1 MKIKTPESRFLI
13 RKRLLTNLIRAFF
26 FLCFFSGFGM
36 APNNDIQGIPI
47 SGKITD
53 NAGEPLPGANI
64 LEKGTTNGTQTDF
77 DGNFSLNLVDQN
89 ATLVVSYLG
98 FITKEV
104 TVENQNEIIISLEED
119 ATSLDEVLVVG
130 YGTQKKS
137 DITGSV
143 AVVSSKDFENQPISR
158 VDQALQ
164 GRTSGVQVSQTSGEP
179 GSGFKIR
186 IRGTNSINGSNEPL
200 YVVDG
205 MVVGSISTLNSNDIK
220 SLEILKDA
228 SSTAVYGSRGANGVV
243 LVTTKSGRDGKLK
256 VDFNANTGFQTI
268 RKRLDIMNGAD
279 FAEMVNA
286 ADTGVNYS
294 EEEIIE
300 LRENGGTD
308 WQDEVF
314 STAVVQNYQLSVT
327 GGNAKTNYYVS
338 GGYFGQDGIVKDQ
351 DYKRYSLRSKLNT
364 DFTDKINF
372 DLNIYL
378 SREEKNG
385 EPANVNSTVTFDPTT
400 PVYDADGNFNFSSL
414 KNAATGDINPL
425 IATKFNTLENFNN
438 QAIVGTSLTY
448 KLTDDITF
456 RTLGG
461 LEYTDGIANSY
472 NSIQVNQ
479 LGSAEVTN
487 NNKIQL
493 QNTNMITYDKEFESQ
508 NLKVDLI
515 HEQQYVKTTF
525 TSATAEGFPTDESSY
540 KILSLGTVQ
549 NTLNFTDDERLQSF
563 VGRVNYGLLNKYLFT
578 GTVRADGSSKFRKDN
593 RWGVFPSASLAW
605 RLSEEDFLKEVEFIN
620 SLKVRGSYGLTGS
633 QAIEPLAT
641 RARAVYGTEYNYPFD
656 GESSIVG
663 IGPSV
668 IIENPDL
675 TWEKTLQSNLGFDVG
690 ILNSKYTMSFDWYKK
705 NTSDLLLLVT
715 LPEFIGA
722 NLITKNV
729 GEIENK
735 GFDISIGANLI
746 QKTDFS
752 LSTNF
757 NFSKNTNEVLSLVDD
772 TPISNLGES
781 YLGSVLSVNPTRIE
795 VGQSLGTFRG
805 YVYEGVYQ
813 TGEETLEGLKA
824 GDPKYKDLDGDGFIT
839 TDDIQNIGNGNP
851 DYTWGLNTDMI
862 YKDFSLNILVQGSKG
877 NDVYNFIRARQ
888 MGLGSTTFHGVHE
901 DIKNSW
907 TPSNPSNIAALDK
920 TAASHQ
926 ILSSEFLEDGSY
938 IRFKNITLGYNLR
951 PNVLSKLGIGSMR
964 LYMSFENLITITDYS
979 GFDPE
984 VSSGGNSDIDLG
996 IDWDA
1001 YPLARTISVGLN
1013 VSL

>member
-1 MKIKTPESRFLI
+1 MKIKITNSRFFLG
-13 RKRLLTNLIRAFF
+13 KRLLMNLIRTFV
-26 FLCFFSGFGM
+26 FLCVFSVFGTT
-36 APNNDIQGIPI
+36 PNKDIQGVPI

-53 NAGEPLPGANI
+53 SAGEPLPGANI
-64 LEKGTTNGTQTDF
+64 LEKGTTNGTQSDF
-77 DGNFSLNLVDQN
+77 DGNFSLNLADRN

-98 FITKEV
+98 FVTKEV
-104 TVENQNEIIISLEED
+104 TIENPNEIYISLEEN
-119 ATSLDEVLVVG
+119 ATGLDEVLVVG

-143 AVVSSKDFENQPISR
+143 AVVSSEDFENQPISR

-164 GRTSGVQVSQTSGEP
+164 GRTAGVQVSQTSGEP

-186 IRGTNSINGSNEPL
+186 IRGTNSINGSNDPL

-243 LVTTKSGRDGKLK
+243 LVTTKNGRDGKLK
-256 VDFNANTGFQTI
+256 VDFNAYTGMQTI

-279 FAEMVNA
+279 FAEMVNV
-286 ADTGVNYS
+286 ADTGVSYS

-308 WQDEVF
+308 WQDEIF
-314 STAVVQNYQLSVT
+314 RTAAIKNYQLSVT

-364 DFTDKINF
+364 EFSKKLNF

-378 SREEKNG
+378 SREEKIG
-385 EPANVNSTVTFDPTT
+385 EPANVNSAVTFDPTT

-414 KNAATGDINPL
+414 KNAATGDTNPL
-425 IATKFNTLENFNN
+425 IATKLNTLENFNN
-438 QAIVGTSLTY
+438 QAILGTSLTY
-448 KLTDDITF
+448 KLTDNITF

-461 LEYTDGIANSY
+461 LEYTNGIANSY
-472 NSIQVNQ
+472 VSMEVDQ
-479 LGSAEVTN
+479 LGTAGVTN
-487 NNKIQL
+487 SDQIRI
-493 QNTNMITYDKEFESQ
+493 QNTNMVTYDKEFENQ

-515 HEQQYVKTTF
+515 HEQQYIKSTYTTA
-525 TSATAEGFPTDESSY
+525 SAVGFPTDESSY
-540 KILSLGTVQ
+540 RILSLGTVQ
-549 NTLNFTDDERLQSF
+549 KTSNFTEDSGLQSF
-563 VGRVNYGLLNKYLFT
+563 VGRVNYGLFDKYLFT

-605 RLSEEDFLKEVEFIN
+605 KVSEEDFLKDVEFIN

-641 RARAVYGTEYNYPFD
+641 RSRAVYGTAYNYPFD
-656 GESSIVG
+656 GETPIVG
-663 IGPSV
+663 IGPSD

-675 TWEKTLQSNLGFDVG
+675 TWEKTLQSNIGFDFG

-722 NLITKNV
+722 NLITENI

-746 QKTDFS
+746 QKADFS

-757 NFSKNTNEVLSLVDD
+757 NFSKNSNKVLSLVDD
-772 TPISNLGES
+772 TPISNLGDS
-781 YLGSVLSVNPTRIE
+781 YLGSALSINPTHIE
-795 VGQSLGTFRG
+795 VGQPLGTFRG
-805 YVYEGVYQ
+805 YVFEGVYQ
-813 TGEETLEGLKA
+813 TGEETLEGFKA
-824 GDPKYKDLDGDGFIT
+824 GDPIYKDLDGDGFIT
-839 TDDIQNIGNGNP
+839 TEDIQNIGNGSP
-851 DYTWGLNTDMI
+851 DYTWGLNTDI
-862 YKDFSLNILVQGSKG
+862 VYKDFSLNILVQGSKG

-888 MGLGSTTFHGVHE
+888 MGLGSTTFHAVHE

-907 TPSNPSNIAALDK
+907 TTSNPSNIPALDK
-920 TAASHQ
+920 TAGSHQ
-926 ILSSEFLEDGSY
+926 ILSSEFLEDASY

-951 PNVLSKLGIGSMR
+951 PNILSKLGIESMR
-964 LYMSFENLITITDYS
+964 LYMSFENLITITDYT
-979 GFDPE
+979 GYDPE